1 MADNILNY
9 TQMIAD
15 TFEPKMKNRYYME
28 MTSVGI
34 PAYMVKAANRPE
46 IQFET
51 VKIDH
56 INVYRKLKG
65 KGEWQDL
72 QITLYDPVVPS
83 AAQLVMEWVRLSHE
97 SITGRD
103 GYAEFYKK
111 DITFYMLGPVGD
123 KVEQWTLKGAFIT
136 KAAFGELDFSN
147 TNEPVTID
155 LTLTYDYAILEY

>member
-28 MTSVGI
+28 MTNVGI

-46 IQFET
+46 ISFET

-65 KGEWQDL
+65 KGEWQDI
-72 QITLYDPVVPS
+72 QVTLYDPVVPS

-111 DITFYMLGPVGD
+111 DISFYMLGPVGD
-123 KVEQWTLKGAFIT
+123 KVEQWTLKGAFIS
-136 KAAFGELDFSN
+136 KASFGELDFSN
-147 TNEPVTID
+147 TNEPVTIE